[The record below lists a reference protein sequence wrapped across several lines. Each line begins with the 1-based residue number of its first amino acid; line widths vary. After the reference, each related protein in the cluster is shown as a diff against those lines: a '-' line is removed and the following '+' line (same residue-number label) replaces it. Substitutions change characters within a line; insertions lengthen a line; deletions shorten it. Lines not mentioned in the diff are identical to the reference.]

1 MERVFCGTDI
11 WWISFLGFST
21 IVAIGG
27 DTEKRTVS
35 GAGAMYGGIIYTVLL
50 ALINFALQSEYPTIK
65 NASIPTL
72 TLANNIHPL
81 IAQVICYYA
90 GGYV

>member
-1 MERVFCGTDI
+1 MEGNLVWYNI
-11 WWISFLGFST
+11 WWISFSVGFST

-65 NASIPTL
+65 MPQFQ
-72 TLANNIHPL
+72 H
-81 IAQVICYYA
+81 
-90 GGYV
+90 